1 MLLMSN
7 SKQEIEEVISELA
20 SLELNFNL
28 RLNKK
33 KSEILTGE
41 AVEEIAGIKCRKEV
55 KYLGVRVTTDKK
67 EQKRIAKEQ
76 IQRNLNSLRW
86 RLKGGEPNVVQQLT
100 CCLARSLLIYIGTPM
115 MVAGLWKRQEIDGLE
130 AGLYRKILFVGSGI
144 ANKAILNTMT
154 SIRLAGDAIT
164 SIARKVWEDARRQTR
179 LTTYFDKEEYST
191 ERQTW

>member
-33 KSEILTGE
+33 KSEVLTAE
-41 AVEEIAGIKCRKEV
+41 DVEIIAGIKCRKEV

-86 RLKGGEPNVVQQLT
+86 RLK
-100 CCLARSLLIYIGTPM
+100 
-115 MVAGLWKRQEIDGLE
+115 
-130 AGLYRKILFVGSGI
+130 VGSP
-144 ANKAILNTMT
+144 T
-154 SIRLAGDAIT
+154 
-164 SIARKVWEDARRQTR
+164 
-179 LTTYFDKEEYST
+179 
-191 ERQTW
+191 

>member
-33 KSEILTGE
+33 KSEILTAE
-41 AVEEIAGIKCRKEV
+41 DVEDIAGIKCRKEV
-55 KYLGVRVTTDKK
+55 KYLGVRGNTDKK

-115 MVAGLWKRQEIDGLE
+115 MVAGLGNGRKLTAWRQ
-130 AGLYRKILFVGSGI
+130 AS
-144 ANKAILNTMT
+144 T
-154 SIRLAGDAIT
+154 
-164 SIARKVWEDARRQTR
+164 ARSSSWAAASPTR
-179 LTTYFDKEEYST
+179 PSST
-191 ERQTW
+191 R

>member
-33 KSEILTGE
+33 KLEVLTGE
-41 AVEEIAGIKCRKEV
+41 AVDEIAGIKCRKEV
-55 KYLGVRVTTDKK
+55 KYLGVKVTTDKK

-115 MVAGLWKRQEIDGLE
+115 VVAGLW
-130 AGLYRKILFVGSGI
+130 
-144 ANKAILNTMT
+144 
-154 SIRLAGDAIT
+154 
-164 SIARKVWEDARRQTR
+164 RR
-179 LTTYFDKEEYST
+179 
-191 ERQTW
+191 

>member
-1 MLLMSN
+1 M
-7 SKQEIEEVISELA
+7 
-20 SLELNFNL
+20 
-28 RLNKK
+28 
-33 KSEILTGE
+33 
-41 AVEEIAGIKCRKEV
+41 
-55 KYLGVRVTTDKK
+55 K
-67 EQKRIAKEQ
+67 EQRRIAKEQ
-76 IQRNLNSLRW
+76 ISRNLNSLRW

-164 SIARKVWEDARRQTR
+164 
-179 LTTYFDKEEYST
+179 
-191 ERQTW
+191 